1 MEFIG
6 LLLYVKLYCLYF
18 LEVSTL
24 VDSVLHSEEVQYAS
38 CLRMIQVRD
47 ILP

>member
-6 LLLYVKLYCLYF
+6 LLLYVKLSCVYF
-18 LEVSTL
+18 LEDSTL

-38 CLRMIQVRD
+38 CLRMIQVPD
-47 ILP
+47 MLL

>member
-38 CLRMIQVRD
+38 CLRMIQVPD

>member
-6 LLLYVKLYCLYF
+6 LLSYVKLYCLYF

-38 CLRMIQVRD
+38 CLRMIQVPD